1 MFILFGYSSSIQ
13 LYFKIINFSV
23 KPESLTCT
31 YALKGTIYILT
42 IYNNFFKK
50 SAHITNK
57 NKSLYITRPINQG
70 LCDTKHRQ
78 LKVTPVKS
86 HIKVISKL
94 IHNSQFQ

>member
-57 NKSLYITRPINQG
+57 NKSLYITRPI
-70 LCDTKHRQ
+70 
-78 LKVTPVKS
+78 
-86 HIKVISKL
+86 IKACVIQNIDNL
-94 IHNSQFQ
+94 RLLR